1 MGRVMIKRTVLQE
14 ELDRIHHDILA
25 MASKVGEDLGK
36 ALTALKNDDRDL
48 AKEVKA
54 DDAIV
59 NAMQL
64 KIEDEAAILIATQQ
78 PVATDLR
85 ELVTILKITG
95 DLERIGDHA
104 VHLAKA
110 ALKLSRDPPFRSMEH
125 LEKMAETGQ
134 EMLRA
139 CISAYLAKDTE
150 AARNAASLDSII
162 DAEHKLLTEETLKL
176 MKDQPKLV
184 KKAVRLLKVSGYL
197 ERLGDHITNICEGI
211 IYMVHAEHVELNN

>member
-1 MGRVMIKRTVLQE
+1 MAIRNILQE
-14 ELDRIHHDILA
+14 ELNQIRHEILT

-64 KIEDEAAILIATQQ
+64 RIEDHAAILIATQQ
-78 PVATDLR
+78 PVAADLR

-134 EMLRA
+134 EMLRS
-139 CISAYLAKDTE
+139 CISAYMAKDTE
-150 AARNAASLDSII
+150 AARKTAAMDGII

-211 IYMVHAEHVELNN
+211 IYMVHAKHEELND